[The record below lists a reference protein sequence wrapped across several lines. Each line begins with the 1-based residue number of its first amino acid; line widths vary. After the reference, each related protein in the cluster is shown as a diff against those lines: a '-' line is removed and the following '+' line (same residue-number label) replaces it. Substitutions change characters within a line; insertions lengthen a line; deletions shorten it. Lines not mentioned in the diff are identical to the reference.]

1 MNEDKV
7 IINNLLVQGIIG
19 VDDWERDKPQDIL
32 INIEAFA
39 DLSEA
44 GKMDSVEQSI
54 NYRTLTE
61 SIIAHVKKSQSF
73 TVEALA
79 TTIASLCLEE
89 TIALKVR
96 VRVEKPQALP
106 EAQSAGVEIERNRED

>member
-1 MNEDKV
+1 MNSDKV
-7 IINNLLVQGIIG
+7 IIKNLLVQGIIG
-19 VDDWERDKPQDIL
+19 VEDWERDKAQDIL
-32 INIEAFA
+32 INIELFA

-44 GKMDSVEQSI
+44 GRSDSLEQSI

-61 SIIAHVKKSQSF
+61 SVISHVKKSQPL

-89 TIALKVR
+89 GNALKVR

-106 EAQSAGVEIERNRED
+106 AAESAGVEIERNRED